1 MQTIIVK
8 KCLMAFYFGLQV
20 GIFADFW
27 RVVGKI
33 AAIELFDIKGRKLLP
48 VSKNILTF
56 AIRNNNM
63 TENFLYCKFI
73 V

>member
-20 GIFADFW
+20 GVFADFL

-33 AAIELFDIKGRKLLP
+33 AAIELFDIKGRKVLP

-56 AIRNNNM
+56 AIRNNFM
-63 TENFLYCKFI
+63 AGNFIYCYFI